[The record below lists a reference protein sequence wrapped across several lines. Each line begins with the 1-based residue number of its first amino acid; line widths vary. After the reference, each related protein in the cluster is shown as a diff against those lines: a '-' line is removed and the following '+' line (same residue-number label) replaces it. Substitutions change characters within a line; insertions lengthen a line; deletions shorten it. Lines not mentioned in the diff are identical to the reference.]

1 MQFCISCSY
10 HPDLRGD
17 QGGVLYSS
25 IEGQDAIGEPA
36 EQHSLK
42 RSAGVELQKVKNKKG
57 ESRRE
62 RGSEQ
67 D

>member
-10 HPDLRGD
+10 HPNLRGD

-25 IEGQDAIGEPA
+25 IESQEAIGEPA

-42 RSAGVELQKVKNKKG
+42 RSAGVELHKVKDKKG
-57 ESRRE
+57 ESIRTRLAAY
-62 RGSEQ
+62 Q
-67 D
+67 